1 MPLNP
6 ESASE
11 IASNASALVVT
22 KTMELTHS
30 TAISAHLITA
40 PATFPIKEK
49 ANLAIFVISQSTV
62 ASVAKLIRS

>member
-1 MPLNP
+1 
-6 ESASE
+6 
-11 IASNASALVVT
+11 
-22 KTMELTHS
+22 MELTHS